1 MGKELFKNIPSKVG
15 DLVNDVRTGRIGLPD
30 LQRPFVWKD
39 NKVRELFDSLLKGY
53 PIGYI
58 MLWESPVDYESKKST
73 IGDNS
78 KTYEDPKELVID
90 GQQRLTALVAAMF
103 AVKVKDKNFV
113 DREIKISYNPLTCEF
128 AVWSQAYEKDTE
140 WISRISDV
148 FLAKEDNSISS
159 LRRRFIKEAN
169 ESRGKKGLP
178 LLTDEEEDKIE
189 DNINTLLNL
198 TDYESRGKKGL
209 PLLTDEEE
217 DKIEDN
223 INTLL
228 NLTDYSLPT
237 LEISYTAD
245 EEDVADI
252 FVRVNSGGQKL
263 TENNFIQT
271 LISVYENETSDT
283 INTFAAA
290 SRIPAAN
297 TSYNTLLA
305 IEPSHLIRMAV
316 GVGFRRARLRYAY
329 MLLRGKNL
337 ETGKFSAEERHENLQ
352 TFKKALDKVMNLNNW
367 HGFINIL
374 AEAGYISDK
383 LIASSNAVVFS
394 YVLYLI
400 AKYDYKLNA
409 TQLKKCI
416 SKWFFMS
423 TITYFYTGST
433 ESEVEKQFA
442 DLRDI
447 HTAAEFVAY
456 IDRVIETH
464 FTDDYFNLTLPNELN
479 SAAAIS
485 PAWYGYV
492 AAQIVLNTPMLFSN
506 TPVSKYFILG
516 SSGTKNAIDKHHIFP
531 KNYLT
536 GIGVDND
543 RDRNQIANF
552 TYLDYATNIEI
563 SDKAPQDYVAYY
575 RQKLGEEG
583 YRKTCKE
590 HALPD
595 NFESMEYMEFLRQRR
610 ILMAQTV
617 RKAYQRLCT

>member
-1 MGKELFKNIPSKVG
+1 METSLAEDVQKSTRTLSPDSFFFMSPYRSFSWNKPGMFLTISETSAHKKEAAEFINWFVNSEEANDIMMGERGTPASSA
-15 DLVNDVRTGRIGLPD
+15 
-30 LQRPFVWKD
+30 
-39 NKVRELFDSLLKGY
+39 VREH
-53 PIGYI
+53 
-58 MLWESPVDYESKKST
+58 MKST
-73 IGDNS
+73 GKLS
-78 KTYEDPKELVID
+78 P
-90 GQQRLTALVAAMF
+90 QQEEMF
-103 AVKVKDKNFV
+103 NYL
-113 DREIKISYNPLTCEF
+113 DR
-128 AVWSQAYEKDTE
+128 
-140 WISRISDV
+140 RH
-148 FLAKEDNSISS
+148 
-159 LRRRFIKEAN
+159 FIKEAN
-169 ESRGKKGLP
+169 EGRSKKELP
-178 LLTDEEEDKIE
+178 LLTDEEEDRIE
-189 DNINTLLNL
+189 DNINALLNL
-198 TDYESRGKKGL
+198 S
-209 PLLTDEEE
+209 
-217 DKIEDN
+217 
-223 INTLL
+223 
-228 NLTDYSLPT
+228 DYSLPT

-252 FVRVNSGGQKL
+252 FVRVNSGGQSL

-271 LISVYENETSDT
+271 LISVYENETSNK
-283 INTFAAA
+283 INAFAAA
-290 SRIPAAN
+290 SRVPAAN

-316 GVGFRRARLRYAY
+316 GVGFKRARLRYAY

-337 ETGKFSAEERHENLQ
+337 ETGKFSDEVRYENLQ
-352 TFKKALDKVMNLNNW
+352 IFKDALDKVMNLNNW
-367 HGFINIL
+367 HSFINIV

-383 LIASSNAVVFS
+383 LIASSNAIVFS

-400 AKYDYKLNA
+400 AKYDYKLDA
-409 TQLKKCI
+409 AQLKKCT

-442 DLRDI
+442 DLRDV
-447 HTAAEFVAY
+447 HTAAEFIAY

-464 FTDDYFNLTLPNELN
+464 FTDDYFSLTLPNELN

-536 GIGVDND
+536 GIGFTSD

-563 SDKAPQDYVAYY
+563 SDKAPQDYVSHY

-590 HALPD
+590 HALPN
-595 NFESMEYMEFLRQRR
+595 NFENMEYMEFLNQRR
-610 ILMAQTV
+610 ILMAKTV
-617 RKAYQRLCT
+617 RKAYQRLCE

>member
-15 DLVNDVRTGRIGLPD
+15 DLVKDVRNGRIGLPD

-39 NKVRELFDSLLKGY
+39 NKVRELFDSMLKGY

-58 MLWESPVDYESKKST
+58 MLWESPSDYESKKSS
-73 IGDNS
+73 IGDNQ
-78 KTYEDPKELVID
+78 KTYDEPKELVID
-90 GQQRLTALVAAMF
+90 GQQRLTALVAAMYGIN
-103 AVKVKDKNFV
+103 VKDKNFT
-113 DREIKISYNPLTCEF
+113 DREIKISYNPLTREF
-128 AVWSQAYEKDTE
+128 AVWSQAYERDSE

-159 LRRRFIKEAN
+159 LRRHFIKEVN
-169 ESRGKKGLP
+169 EGRTKKGIE
-178 LLTDEEEDKIE
+178 LLTDEEEDLIE
-189 DNINTLLNL
+189 DNINALLNL
-198 TDYESRGKKGL
+198 S
-209 PLLTDEEE
+209 
-217 DKIEDN
+217 
-223 INTLL
+223 
-228 NLTDYSLPT
+228 DYSLPT
-237 LEISYTAD
+237 LEINYSAD

-252 FVRVNSGGQKL
+252 FVRVNSGGQSL

-271 LISVYENETSDT
+271 LISVYENETSDK
-283 INTFAAA
+283 INDFASK
-290 SRIPAAN
+290 SRIPAEN

-305 IEPSHLIRMAV
+305 IEPAHLIRMAV
-316 GVGFRRARLRYAY
+316 GVGFKRARLRYAY

-337 ETGKFSAEERHENLQ
+337 ETGKFSDEERTENLRI
-352 TFKKALDKVMNLNNW
+352 FKDALDKVMNLNNW
-367 HGFINIL
+367 HGFINIV

-400 AKYDYKLNA
+400 AKYDYKLDA
-409 TQLKKCI
+409 AQLKKCI

-447 HTAAEFVAY
+447 HTASEFIAY
-456 IDRVIETH
+456 IDNVIETH
-464 FTDDYFNLTLPNELN
+464 FTDDYFNLTLPSELY

-485 PAWYGYV
+485 PAWYGYI
-492 AAQIVLNTPMLFSN
+492 ASQIVLNTPMLFSN
-506 TPVSKYFILG
+506 TPVSKYFVLG

-531 KNYLT
+531 KNHLKQ
-536 GIGVDND
+536 IGYFSD

-563 SDKAPQDYVAYY
+563 SDDSPQDYVAKF
-575 RQKLGEEG
+575 REKLGEDG
-583 YRKTCKE
+583 YVKTCND
-590 HALPD
+590 HALPQ
-595 NFESMEYMEFLRQRR
+595 NFESMEYLEFLEKRR
-610 ILMAQTV
+610 VLMAQIV
-617 RKAYQRLCT
+617 KKAYRELCK